1 MDRETQ
7 TELGDEEKELPEG
20 TGMEHGNLEM
30 KKQGEDKVEEEH
42 GYKEMNPKK
51 EDTTNADQKKPV
63 THMLL
68 YRNYEMTFNFEPDT
82 KILPDHPHHIIERK
96 FPSVPVYPPYWLH
109 TTINGHHVKF
119 ILDSTYPHNTMD
131 KVTAERIGV
140 TKYLISKK
148 FTVVSLRH
156 PTQSTVVWK
165 AYLNIK
171 IHLETGISFYLDMWV
186 SDSVDC
192 MCRIGMGSLN
202 RLQAVQYFHPT
213 HPRIFFRAKM
223 LYLPRVNFD
232 FGEVLALTSR

>member
-1 MDRETQ
+1 MRKR
-7 TELGDEEKELPEG
+7 GDGRVK
-20 TGMEHGNLEM
+20 
-30 KKQGEDKVEEEH
+30 EEH
-42 GYKEMNPKK
+42 GPEKWNSNQD
-51 EDTTNADQKKPV
+51 DTTNVVQERPV
-63 THMLL
+63 RHMLL

-119 ILDSTYPHNTMD
+119 ILDSTFPHNTMD
-131 KVTAERIGV
+131 RRTAEKIGV

-156 PTQSTVVWK
+156 PTQSTVEWR

-171 IHLETGISFYLDMWV
+171 VHLETGISFYVDIWV
-186 SDSVDC
+186 SDAVDC
-192 MCRIGMGSLN
+192 MCRIGMGSLS

-223 LYLPRVNFD
+223 LYLPMWNFD
-232 FGEVLALTSR
+232 FGEVLSLTAR